1 MGGQVTEPVDSVRP
15 RAAEAAT
22 DDPHDGIDLG
32 VTIQPIETFDA
43 FYGRQFAGLVALAR
57 ALAGPSGVA
66 EDLAQEAMMVAYRR
80 WDEVSL
86 YAQPEAWVRRVCSN
100 LATSAFRRRQAELRA
115 LVRLGSRRNDPIE
128 ISTSSEAFWAQVR
141 RLPRRQA
148 EVVAL
153 RYVFDLEVTEIGA
166 TLGIAEGT
174 VKAHLSRARET
185 LATRLDRESRS

>member
-1 MGGQVTEPVDSVRP
+1 MGGQVTEPVDSVGP
-15 RAAEAAT
+15 RAAE
-22 DDPHDGIDLG
+22 DVG
-32 VTIQPIETFDA
+32 VTIRPIETFDA
-43 FYGRQFAGLVALAR
+43 FYRRQFPGLVALAR
-57 ALAGPSGVA
+57 ALAGPTGVA

-80 WDEVSL
+80 WGEVSM

-115 LVRLGSRRNDPIE
+115 LVRLGSRRTDAIE
-128 ISTSSEAFWAQVR
+128 ISPGSEAFWAQVR
-141 RLPRRQA
+141 RLPKRQA

-153 RYVFDLEVTEIGA
+153 RYVLDLELTDIAG

-185 LATRLDRESRS
+185 LAARLDRESLS